1 MLHSVQP
8 VFTGNF
14 KQLHTRTAYL
24 PPLVSKPP
32 RHTLYL
38 WYATVKT
45 LQNSRQATAP
55 PFFYKFFMSHE
66 CCSCVVE
73 FCLPPNNISWDFVFQ
88 TLTSYMVM
96 FTLQFALK
104 KNAPH
109 CKQHGALIS
118 YSAASC
124 YIVALPRK
132 LLYQQALHRTQ
143 SAFPYRPPFSAQA
156 SYHGI
161 QDHEFCAASGWQ
173 QRRPDVLSILQQ

>member
-14 KQLHTRTAYL
+14 KHLHTRTADL
-24 PPLVSKPP
+24 PPLVSEPP
-32 RHTLYL
+32 SPYSLPVVRNS
-38 WYATVKT
+38 
-45 LQNSRQATAP
+45 QNSAKQQTGHGS

-118 YSAASC
+118 HDAASC